1 MAHDSAGSLAVTE
14 SELSAINHV
23 TVVLGGNYNMAGKT
37 TIRCDPHSRDKINKI
52 MTTTLSTS
60 MLLVNILSG
69 IRLIKMDRVASKSN
83 EKLCKNTHFIF
94 AKKFP
99 KYLLKLLYKCII

>member
-1 MAHDSAGSLAVTE
+1 
-14 SELSAINHV
+14 
-23 TVVLGGNYNMAGKT
+23 
-37 TIRCDPHSRDKINKI
+37 
-52 MTTTLSTS
+52 MTSTLSTS
-60 MLLVNILSG
+60 MLLVNILSDM
-69 IRLIKMDRVASKSN
+69 IKMDRVASKSN